1 MTDNP
6 NFAARKVAFGDILR
20 EAMRDKQV
28 GTRELAAR
36 MGGNV
41 RRQMIQ
47 SILSGR
53 VEPSLEMWGRMCKAL
68 DLL

>member
-1 MTDNP
+1 MTTNP
-6 NFAARKVAFGDILR
+6 NCAARKVAFGDILR
-20 EAMRDKQV
+20 AAMDDKQV

-41 RRQMIQ
+41 RRQYVQ
-47 SILSGR
+47 SVLNGR
-53 VEPSLEMWGRMCKAL
+53 TEPTLDMWGRMCKAL